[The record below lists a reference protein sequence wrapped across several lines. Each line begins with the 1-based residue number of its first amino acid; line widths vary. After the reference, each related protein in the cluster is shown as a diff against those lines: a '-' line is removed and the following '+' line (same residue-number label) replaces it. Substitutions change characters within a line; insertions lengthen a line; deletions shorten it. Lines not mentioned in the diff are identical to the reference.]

1 VHDSVAAEDH
11 GGEAACDDREKEG
24 GGDGILHRRGPGLM
38 LKEMKA
44 TAGYHFQQGLR
55 ESMLMEKW
63 RQSAGTFAGS
73 SQLVESAR
81 LVSCVIVGQA
91 RWPSVPFCMVAGR
104 SSAPAPPL
112 PGLILPRLLE

>member
-1 VHDSVAAEDH
+1 
-11 GGEAACDDREKEG
+11 
-24 GGDGILHRRGPGLM
+24 M
-38 LKEMKA
+38 LKGMKA

-55 ESMLMEKW
+55 ESMLREKAAAIGW
-63 RQSAGTFAGS
+63 NFRRVH
-73 SQLVESAR
+73 QLVESAR